1 MEKIKIV
8 KKNDEYTKEYEID
21 DIFEVEGTWYGGV
34 HITGKTGIPVSLDK
48 EEYVILEKKNT
59 EETVESRN
67 SDIEKKAS
75 VTELKRDIHV
85 GDIVRHFKREWVSEE
100 TSEYLYKVLAFAEH
114 TENGEK
120 LVVYQ
125 AMYAPF
131 KICARP
137 YEMFMSEVDRAKYP
151 DVKQKYRFEKV

>member
-48 EEYVILEKKNT
+48 DEYVILEKKNT
-59 EETVESRN
+59 EETVASRN
-67 SDIEKKAS
+67 SDIEEKAS
-75 VTELKRDIHV
+75 VTELKRDINV

-137 YEMFMSEVDRAKYP
+137 YDMFMSEVDRAKYP